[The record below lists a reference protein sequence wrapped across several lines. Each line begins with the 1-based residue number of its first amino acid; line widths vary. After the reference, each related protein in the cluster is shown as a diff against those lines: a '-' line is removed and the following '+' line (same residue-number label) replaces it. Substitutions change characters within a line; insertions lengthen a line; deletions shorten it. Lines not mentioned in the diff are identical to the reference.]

1 MLHQSAYLPQSI
13 SQNISK
19 TCHIMSYNPYLYILY
34 VYIYISLS
42 QFSCH
47 FATPTRHSL
56 RLWCGPGGPAAEPRS
71 LAALYR
77 CPQEANSHTSAS
89 TAFDSRAFMKLQAG
103 RIWHSPAIHPRR
115 ASEQSWPPDGD
126 AYWSLMKRSG
136 YYLGYTLHIHCICT
150 NIQSCLSVYRICRGC
165 WCALVCFWT
174 SGDNMG
180 IASCRLCL
188 DPGPFLAWLCG
199 KFGNLG
205 SGPSGAGLSISLL

>member
-1 MLHQSAYLPQSI
+1 
-13 SQNISK
+13 
-19 TCHIMSYNPYLYILY
+19 MSYNYNPYLYIY
-34 VYIYISLS
+34 IYICVYIYISLS

-103 RIWHSPAIHPRR
+103 HIWHSPAIHPRR

-136 YYLGYTLHIHCICT
+136 YYLGFIHCICT
-150 NIQSCLSVYRICRGC
+150 NIQSWSIMSICLSY
-165 WCALVCFWT
+165 
-174 SGDNMG
+174 M
-180 IASCRLCL
+180 
-188 DPGPFLAWLCG
+188 
-199 KFGNLG
+199 
-205 SGPSGAGLSISLL
+205 